1 MAKQDKKNNKKQPK
15 REKKPSWLDSGLRAD
30 MSQSE
35 DHSIPFDKVEEV
47 EGELSPAEIEKELA
61 ALGGPMVFEEE
72 EEPRLATK
80 IGYYRKHGGLPAT
93 KKSLGQNW
101 LHDPFVTHDMAN
113 SLLVGKGDL
122 IVEVGPGGGALTEA
136 LLETGAD
143 VLGVEIDQRMVGI
156 LNKKWK
162 KEPRLKVLHADIL
175 QSDIAEI
182 TDGRDFV
189 IVGNLPYHITSSLL
203 FNLMDHARSNP
214 GTLKRIV
221 VLLQYEVANRIA
233 SKAGSSEYSILSVF
247 LRMWGEPEFLMK
259 VDRKK
264 FTPPPKVHAG
274 VIRLDVSE
282 KPLYPLPHWPTF
294 KKLVK
299 GTFGKRRKM
308 LRNSMAG
315 IPNIGNWEAIDFDW
329 TRRPQ
334 TLSAEEFANLAVKLI
349 PKKDR
354 DGE

>member
-1 MAKQDKKNNKKQPK
+1 MQKQDKKEKKNPRK
-15 REKKPSWLDSGLRAD
+15 PGKKPSWLDSGLRAD

-47 EGELSPAEIEKELA
+47 EGELSPAELEQQLA

-101 LHDPFVTHDMAN
+101 LHDQFVTRDMAN

-136 LLETGAD
+136 LLTTGAD
-143 VLGVEIDQRMVGI
+143 ILGVEIDQRMVGI
-156 LNKKWK
+156 LRKRWK
-162 KEPRLKVLHADIL
+162 DEPRFSVLHADIL

-203 FNLMDHARSNP
+203 FNLMDHARHNP

-221 VLLQYEVANRIA
+221 VLLQYEVAKRIA
-233 SKAGSSEYSILSVF
+233 AKPGSSEYSILSVF
-247 LRMWGEPEFLMK
+247 LRMWGNPEFLMK
-259 VDRKK
+259 VDRRK
-264 FTPPPKVHAG
+264 FTPPPKVDAG

-282 KPLYPLPHWPTF
+282 KPLYPLPNWAVF
-294 KKLVK
+294 KGLVK

-308 LRNSMAG
+308 LRNSMPG
-315 IPNIGNWEAIDFDW
+315 VPNIGNWEAIDFDW

-334 TLSAEEFANLAVKLI
+334 TLSAEEYANLAQLLI